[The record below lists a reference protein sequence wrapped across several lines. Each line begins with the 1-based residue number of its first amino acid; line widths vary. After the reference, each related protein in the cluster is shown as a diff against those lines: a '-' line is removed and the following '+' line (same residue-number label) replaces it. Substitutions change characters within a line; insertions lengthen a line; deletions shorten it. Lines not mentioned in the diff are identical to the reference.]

1 MSFPPTSR
9 YHDAET
15 AKHETP
21 DGKKIAYLRRRF
33 VPPPDNFETI
43 AEHTVKQGERLD
55 QIAAEYLD
63 DPEQFWRVCD
73 ANGAL
78 DPEELTETGRKVRIT
93 LPEGISGAAN
103 F

>member
-1 MSFPPTSR
+1 MSFAPTSR
-9 YHDAET
+9 YYETET

-21 DGKKIAYLRRRF
+21 DGKLIVHLCRRF
-33 VPPPDNFETI
+33 VPPPGNFQTI

-63 DPEQFWRVCD
+63 DPEQFWRICD

-78 DPEELTETGRKVRIT
+78 DPAELAETGRKIRIT
-93 LPEGISGAAN
+93 LPEGIPGPAV